1 MCGTG
6 AEGTYGVSGR
16 SLRILRGEHTN
27 VYVLAT
33 LNASNHNSPERRKGM
48 RRDRCGT
55 VEREDVGERY
65 DTRRGKPGVAQAGYL
80 ALREGDGEAE
90 GGGVAWRRV
99 AGEERENISLN
110 RLYT

>member
-1 MCGTG
+1 MCVTG

-16 SLRILRGEHTN
+16 SLRILRGGHTN

-65 DTRRGKPGVAQAGYL
+65 GTRRGKPGVAQAGYL
-80 ALREGDGEAE
+80 VLREGDGEAE
-90 GGGVAWRRV
+90 EGAWQGRRV
-99 AGEERENISLN
+99 AGGKG
-110 RLYT
+110 

>member
-1 MCGTG
+1 
-6 AEGTYGVSGR
+6 
-16 SLRILRGEHTN
+16 
-27 VYVLAT
+27 
-33 LNASNHNSPERRKGM
+33 M

-65 DTRRGKPGVAQAGYL
+65 GTRRGKPGVAQAGYL

-99 AGEERENISLN
+99 AGEEREKG
-110 RLYT
+110 